1 MMDEKTKDEV
11 KRNWQTI
18 AFLTTVLFALLGF
31 LVRDIYTRTIDDV
44 RQNREDIH
52 RLEIYI
58 EGLKH
63 RP

>member
-1 MMDEKTKDEV
+1 MIDEKTKEEV
-11 KRNWQTI
+11 RRNWQTI
-18 AFLTTVLFALLGF
+18 AVLVTALVALIGF
-31 LVRDIYTRTIDDV
+31 LLRDIYTRTIDDV

-63 RP
+63 R